1 MSSESDKVVQQ
12 KDDAT
17 RFVGDIPHYYDQGMG
32 PIIFADYAEIAAE
45 RGASFRPRSVLET
58 AAGTGI
64 VTRALRTRLPAET
77 QLTATDL
84 NAPMLEVARR
94 KFATSERV
102 TFQPADAL
110 DLPFPDASFDIVL
123 CQFGVMFYP
132 DKDKSYRE
140 ARRVLAQGGRYI
152 FSVWDSIERN
162 PFGNVVA
169 ESLMAAFKTD
179 PPPFF
184 RVPFGYFAI
193 DPIKASLLDAGFRD
207 IRIDVLRLDKEVSD
221 CAAFAKGLVLGGP
234 VADQIRAR
242 GADPEG
248 LIGSVEK
255 SLRERVMKNGRMPL
269 QAILFEVRPG

>member
-1 MSSESDKVVQQ
+1 MSSESGKVAQ

-45 RGASFRPRSVLET
+45 RVASFRPRAVLET

-64 VTRALRTRLPAET
+64 VTRALRTRLPAEA

-84 NAPMLEVARR
+84 NAPMLEVARG
-94 KFATSERV
+94 KFAPGEKV
-102 TFQPADAL
+102 TFRPADAL
-110 DLPFPDASFDIVL
+110 DLPFPDAAFDIVL

-140 ARRVLAQGGRYI
+140 ARRVLTPGGRYI
-152 FSVWDSIERN
+152 FSVWDSLEHN

-169 ESLMAAFKTD
+169 ESLAAAFKTD

-184 RVPFGYFAI
+184 RVPFGYSAI
-193 DPIKASLLDAGFRD
+193 DPIKTSLLDAGFRD
-207 IRIDVLRLDKEVSD
+207 IRIDVLRLDKQVSD

-248 LIGSVEK
+248 LIEAVEI
-255 SLRERVMKNGRMPL
+255 SLRERVLKQGHAPL
-269 QAILFEVRPG
+269 QAILFEARVS